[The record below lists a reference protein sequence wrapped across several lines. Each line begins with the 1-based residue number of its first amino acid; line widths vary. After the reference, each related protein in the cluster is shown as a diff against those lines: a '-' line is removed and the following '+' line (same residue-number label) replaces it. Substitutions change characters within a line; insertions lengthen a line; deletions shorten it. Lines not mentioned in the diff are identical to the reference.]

1 MIGLLRVRIEA
12 NVDHVGDGFAANL
25 HAGIRLELLDE
36 GDGHLV
42 HRVDLAC
49 LEGAD
54 HRIRVLVDGDP
65 DRVEVRLR
73 TVVARVA
80 LQKSGA
86 LLVIA
91 LDEEG
96 AAADEFAFGL
106 HVPLL
111 ELFAVVAEMLLE
123 DVLGQDVE
131 RLEVGERIGHRGGV
145 GDLERAVVDC
155 LKARGV
161 VDVARH
167 QTGRDVGVLEDGVA
181 SPLRVFGCQWR
192 AVRPLAR
199 LDLER
204 VDLAVGRDR
213 PRFGPVADE
222 LEVLVVLDE
231 RRVRLLKDDVGDLV
245 RANEGIDA
253 IRRVGVADAE
263 DAAFLD
269 GSGSVARAAVAGGG
283 ARRGRCSTTAGG
295 ENAEQGD
302 GE

>member
-1 MIGLLRVRIEA
+1 M
-12 NVDHVGDGFAANL
+12 
-25 HAGIRLELLDE
+25 
-36 GDGHLV
+36 
-42 HRVDLAC
+42 
-49 LEGAD
+49 
-54 HRIRVLVDGDP
+54 VDGDP

-80 LQKSGA
+80 LQQSGA

-106 HVPLL
+106 HIPLL
-111 ELFAVVAEMLLE
+111 ELFAIVAEMLLE

-131 RLEVGERIGHRGGV
+131 RLEVGERIGDRGGV
-145 GDLERAVVDC
+145 GDLERAVVDR

-199 LDLER
+199 LDFER
-204 VDLAVGRDR
+204 VDLAVGRDG

-222 LEVLVVLDE
+222 LEVFVVLDE
-231 RRVRLLKDDVGDLV
+231 RRVRLLEDDVGDLV

-269 GSGSVARAAVAGGG
+269 GSGSVTRVAAVACGG
-283 ARRGRCSTTAGG
+283 AGRGRCSTTAGG
-295 ENAEQGD
+295 KNAEQGD